1 VTDRVLLGEL
11 TREQLEALYSERD
24 MLRRNLRRALGDAE
38 IHAAL
43 HAQAEAAITRVR
55 RAVSVR
61 LADDECGE
69 WERHGY
75 HSALADVRRA
85 LEATHESTP

>member
-1 VTDRVLLGEL
+1 MTDEQEL
-11 TREQLEALYSERD
+11 TSEQLEALYTERD
-24 MLRRNLRRALGDAE
+24 MLRRNLRRALEDAA

-43 HAQAEAAITRVR
+43 HAHAEAALARVR
-55 RAVSVR
+55 KAVSVR

-75 HSALADVRRA
+75 HGALADVRRA
-85 LEATHESTP
+85 LDDTCESAE

>member
-1 VTDRVLLGEL
+1 MPDCILLADL
-11 TREQLEALYSERD
+11 TSEQLEALYAERD
-24 MLRRNLRRALGDAE
+24 MLRRNLQRALNDAE

-43 HAQAEAAITRVR
+43 HAAAEASLARVR

-69 WERHGY
+69 QERRGY
-75 HSALADVRRA
+75 HSALADVARA
-85 LEATHESTP
+85 INGGQP